1 MLVCRNTIYRAFGS
15 TSRYT
20 SDMDQFGRIIEQVK
34 VHAGDLA
41 DKVKDLIH
49 EGNVRRIIIK
59 DESGHTFME
68 IPLTVATVGV
78 VLAPIL
84 AAVAAIAT
92 VVSHFEVVVERSQ
105 PARPA
110 SAAAAGHSAVTDP
123 SSGATETQMN
133 MAGTVAQHS
142 DRKGTKLEDTGGTG
156 LHDSQGG

>member
-1 MLVCRNTIYRAFGS
+1 
-15 TSRYT
+15 
-20 SDMDQFGRIIEQVK
+20 MDQFGRIFEQVK

-41 DKVKDLIH
+41 DKVKELIH

-59 DESGHTFME
+59 DEGGHTFME
-68 IPLTVATVGV
+68 IPLSVATVGI

-92 VVSHFEVVVERSQ
+92 VVAHFEVVVERAA
-105 PARPA
+105 PGARPMA
-110 SAAAAGHSAVTDP
+110 AGGQAAAAGGHSTVTDR
-123 SSGATETQMN
+123 STGATESQMN

-156 LHDSQGG
+156 EHDSQGG